1 MEQKDLI
8 EIAEKINPVYDGK
21 ILTFHVDTVRLPS
34 GSLATR
40 EYVRH
45 NGAVAVVAVTDD
57 GEILM
62 EEQFR
67 YPCGGVFLEI
77 PAGKL
82 DSPDEDPL
90 LAAKRELREETGALA
105 ESWRYLGDYLPSPAI
120 STEVIRLYLATGLSF
135 GNTEWD
141 ADERLI
147 VLKLSPEAV
156 YEKILSGQITDGKT
170 MAALLKYKLLKE
182 RGDSE

>member
-1 MEQKDLI
+1 MEKNDLI
-8 EIAEKINPVYDGK
+8 EAAERIEPIYKGK

-34 GSLATR
+34 GNSATR

-45 NGAVAVVAVTDD
+45 NGAVAVVALTND

-67 YPCGGVFLEI
+67 YPCGRVFLEI

-90 LAAKRELREETGALA
+90 EAAKRELREETGAVA
-105 ESWRYLGDYLPSPAI
+105 DEWISLGDYYPSPAI
-120 STEVIRLYLATGLSF
+120 STEVIRLYLARGLSF
-135 GNTEWD
+135 GDTDWD

-147 VLKLSPEAV
+147 VRKISPEELYRAIAAG
-156 YEKILSGQITDGKT
+156 EISDGKT
-170 MAALLKYKLLKE
+170 VAAILKYKLLTENGGKL
-182 RGDSE
+182 

>member
-1 MEQKDLI
+1 MEKQDLI
-8 EIAEKINPVYDGK
+8 EKTERIEPIYRGK

-34 GSLATR
+34 GSSATR

-45 NGAVAVVAVTDD
+45 NGAVAVVAVTED
-57 GEILM
+57 GSILM

-67 YPCGGVFLEI
+67 YPCGRVFFEI

-90 LAAKRELREETGALA
+90 AAARRELREETGAVAGEWL
-105 ESWRYLGDYLPSPAI
+105 SLGDYYPSPAI
-120 STEVIRLYLATGLSF
+120 STEVIRLYLARGLSF
-135 GNTEWD
+135 GDTDWD

-147 VLKLSPEAV
+147 VRKVSPAELYRAIAAG
-156 YEKILSGQITDGKT
+156 EIADGKT
-170 MAALLKYKLLKE
+170 VAALLKYKLFCENGGSL
-182 RGDSE
+182 